1 MEIRNTIA
9 LPGMLALIATPAAG
23 QDIVWQ
29 QGTSRTSGSGY
40 DRLYNLLDAGDF
52 AQNLIVER
60 SDLCGD
66 VTGDGVI
73 DIGDLILLSNSMEY
87 SGYSLELHHKEVV
100 RKNQC
105 LKTLSDTD

>member
-1 MEIRNTIA
+1 MRIRNTIA
-9 LPGMLALIATPAAG
+9 LPGMLTPIAAPAAG

-52 AQNLIVER
+52 AQNLTVER

-73 DIGDLILLSNSMEY
+73 DTGDVILLSNY
-87 SGYSLELHHKEVV
+87 VGYPGYSL
-100 RKNQC
+100 NC
-105 LKTLSDTD
+105 TT